1 MILTG
6 DPQNPLKM
14 RVLCGKGRPWQQIPL
29 AVLVPVGLARHGTL
43 QDGLWALWP
52 GHSSAPAAIARR
64 PELRCPVPAVLPNDG
79 KEEFAKRIVLLPWDP
94 LMLFFFLL
102 WFGVIVWVLTFGACG
117 RVEKRVQGRDSCSAV

>member
-94 LMLFFFLL
+94 LMLFFFSC
-102 WFGVIVWVLTFGACG
+102 CG
-117 RVEKRVQGRDSCSAV
+117 LGSSCGC